1 MKKTL
6 DWNTYLDTA
15 SRTVSE
21 GIVMLTNENH
31 ALPLAKD
38 EEVAVFGRIQL
49 HYYKSGTGS
58 GGMVNVSRVISIVDG
73 LAENNV
79 KINETLLNTYKEWE
93 KEHPY
98 ELGEGWA
105 AEPWS
110 QKEINW

>member
-38 EEVAVFGRIQL
+38 EE
-49 HYYKSGTGS
+49 
-58 GGMVNVSRVISIVDG
+58 
-73 LAENNV
+73 E
-79 KINETLLNTYKEWE
+79 
-93 KEHPY
+93 
-98 ELGEGWA
+98 
-105 AEPWS
+105 
-110 QKEINW
+110 